1 MISRQSIKLQPVTRG
16 IWSSDEAS
24 VAAKGAGAD
33 READNICDRGRQ
45 P

>member
-1 MISRQSIKLQPVTRG
+1 MPSWWVGISRLAVV
-16 IWSSDEAS
+16 S

-33 READNICDRGRQ
+33 READHICDRGWQ